1 MLTSTP
7 GRMPPLESSAR
18 PVMVPV
24 VDCAAAGSAATRIA
38 AVVTKSLKTLKII
51 APPPDSG
58 SESGLPGED
67 IRNRAP
73 SRAGRYTA
81 EAPVMDAA
89 DLSPIPETQRTQPA
103 FDLFLIFLAANV
115 VATTLQTGAVL
126 ASRYGGR
133 DAMVLVVVGAL
144 FGALLVAVLAPVGS
158 RFGVPSMVAA
168 RDPLGLRGA
177 QAVSGL
183 LYLTNFAWIAVNN
196 TIAASVCSQLLGGPG
211 SAWVWSAAIGVAA
224 TLIVARGPRAV
235 GLADRIAVP
244 LMAMAG
250 FMLTWAAF
258 TLPARV
264 ELAVAVAPPS
274 ILWGIDVV
282 IGYQVSWLLMFAD
295 YSRYTRSPGASATAV
310 FAGLAIPALWLMPL
324 GWSLARIAGSDD
336 PGAMLAATG
345 MGWWAALLVVLATVT
360 TNFVNIYMSSLAW
373 RTLAPQST
381 GTGSVWVIGLVGTA
395 LGLISTAWLTSFA
408 DLMVLLGSVLVPV
421 GGIFL
426 AHFVILRSK
435 VDVAAIY
442 QTAAMPAFNLAGVAA
457 WVLGFAVYKLAAPIG
472 ATLPALATSMAVFL
486 LVRRL
491 ARA

>member
-1 MLTSTP
+1 
-7 GRMPPLESSAR
+7 
-18 PVMVPV
+18 
-24 VDCAAAGSAATRIA
+24 
-38 AVVTKSLKTLKII
+38 
-51 APPPDSG
+51 
-58 SESGLPGED
+58 
-67 IRNRAP
+67 
-73 SRAGRYTA
+73 
-81 EAPVMDAA
+81 MDAA

-158 RFGVPSMVAA
+158 LFGVPSMVAA

-250 FMLTWAAF
+250 FMLTWAAV
-258 TLPARV
+258 TLPAKV

-426 AHFVILRSK
+426 AHFVVLRSK

-442 QTAAMPAFNLAGVAA
+442 QTAAMPAFNIAGVAA

>member
-1 MLTSTP
+1 
-7 GRMPPLESSAR
+7 
-18 PVMVPV
+18 
-24 VDCAAAGSAATRIA
+24 
-38 AVVTKSLKTLKII
+38 
-51 APPPDSG
+51 
-58 SESGLPGED
+58 
-67 IRNRAP
+67 
-73 SRAGRYTA
+73 
-81 EAPVMDAA
+81 MDAA

-250 FMLTWAAF
+250 FMLTWAAV
-258 TLPARV
+258 TLPAKV

-282 IGYQVSWLLMFAD
+282 IGYQLSWLLMFAD

-426 AHFVILRSK
+426 AHFVVLRSK

-457 WVLGFAVYKLAAPIG
+457 WVLGFAVYQLAAPIG

>member
-1 MLTSTP
+1 
-7 GRMPPLESSAR
+7 
-18 PVMVPV
+18 
-24 VDCAAAGSAATRIA
+24 
-38 AVVTKSLKTLKII
+38 
-51 APPPDSG
+51 
-58 SESGLPGED
+58 
-67 IRNRAP
+67 
-73 SRAGRYTA
+73 
-81 EAPVMDAA
+81 MDAA

-408 DLMVLLGSVLVPV
+408 DLMVMLGSVLVPV

-426 AHFVILRSK
+426 AHFVVLRSK